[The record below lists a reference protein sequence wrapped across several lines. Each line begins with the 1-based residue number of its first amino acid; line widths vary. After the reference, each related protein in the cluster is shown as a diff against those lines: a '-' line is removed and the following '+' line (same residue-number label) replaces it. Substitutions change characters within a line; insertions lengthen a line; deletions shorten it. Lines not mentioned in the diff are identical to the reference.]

1 VAAYNSYGNSDYSEV
16 GGGALVQYVP
26 DAPINLTD
34 DEENTSAT

>member
-1 VAAYNSYGNSDYSEV
+1 LYGSSEFSPL
-16 GGGALVQYVP
+16 GGGALIQLVP